1 MPFLPDGTPLDI
13 VLNPLG
19 VPSRM
24 NIGQVLE
31 VHLGLA
37 AKALGWHV
45 ATPVFDGATEEDIQ
59 DCWSRPRKSGRA
71 VLTKRAGRS
80 SSSCKTA

>member
-1 MPFLPDGTPLDI
+1 MEDGTPLQI

-31 VHLGLA
+31 VHLGLV
-37 AKALGWHV
+37 AKLLGWHI
-45 ATPVFDGATEEDIQ
+45 ASSVFDGASEKDIEMLLEQNGFVNEEGKVDG
-59 DCWSRPRKSGRA
+59 K
-71 VLTKRAGRS
+71 
-80 SSSCKTA
+80 